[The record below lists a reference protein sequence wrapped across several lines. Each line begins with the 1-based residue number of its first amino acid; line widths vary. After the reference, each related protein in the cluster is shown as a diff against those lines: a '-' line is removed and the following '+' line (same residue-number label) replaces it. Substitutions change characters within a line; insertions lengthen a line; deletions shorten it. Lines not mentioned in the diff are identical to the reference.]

1 MYSLKSHG
9 YLLWTKDVKKWVR
22 AKRAYNLKKSGDLC
36 LKMNRAFSKLKL
48 LLERII
54 YQINGIIVHPSFPLS
69 KKGKITLLKI
79 MPGHRSDPA
88 LIRTLYGFKMNVDK
102 VGEGIESHLRLFGT
116 YEKGTLQIM
125 RFILKEGS
133 AFLDGGANIGIM
145 SLYASKLVGP
155 QGKVFAFEPYP
166 ETYNKLLENLGL
178 NTHSDNVQT
187 FQLALSNEA
196 GPGVIYEHITPSA
209 GSNSMLASFA
219 DHDST
224 EITQTNLDEIVGPD
238 ENVDLIKL
246 DIEGFEYKAVLG
258 GLKVIERHRPALI
271 IEVNQEI
278 SPHEEIDALM
288 TLLQTLGYELFK
300 PTFHMHKESKIE
312 RVHSRSQ
319 LSEFNNLYA
328 FMDKHLA
335 SMPRQLFKS

>member
-9 YLLWTKDVKKWVR
+9 YLLWTKDVKKWVS

-54 YQINGIIVHPSFPLS
+54 YRINGIIVHPSFPLS

-88 LIRTLYGFKMNVDK
+88 LILTLYGFKMKVDK

-133 AFLDGGANIGIM
+133 AFLDGGANIGFM

-178 NTHSDNVQT
+178 NTTQIMFKHFNSH
-187 FQLALSNEA
+187 FQMKQFQ
-196 GPGVIYEHITPSA
+196 G
-209 GSNSMLASFA
+209 
-219 DHDST
+219 
-224 EITQTNLDEIVGPD
+224 
-238 ENVDLIKL
+238 
-246 DIEGFEYKAVLG
+246 
-258 GLKVIERHRPALI
+258 
-271 IEVNQEI
+271 
-278 SPHEEIDALM
+278 
-288 TLLQTLGYELFK
+288 
-300 PTFHMHKESKIE
+300 
-312 RVHSRSQ
+312 
-319 LSEFNNLYA
+319 
-328 FMDKHLA
+328 
-335 SMPRQLFKS
+335 